1 MAIVEAQSAELS
13 VDGFRFMGMRNVRMW
28 VSLVGL
34 SVLALTI
41 LRFFPGS
48 WINDEY
54 FLNGIVGYAP
64 VALIAYLTIYFFGLP
79 TLQYFRLPRLSM
91 KTFFAILVA
100 SPLAIGAMF
109 NTNNEYK
116 SWGLTISGAI
126 FVLFIGLG
134 EEMFSRGFVY
144 GVLYKIGRFK
154 AMIFSSLMFGLMHIN
169 VYLPSSVGWATYWH
183 VMSAFGFGLVMC
195 ALMIVTR
202 SIWVPVVFHALAD
215 WNVPLEKERVDTG
228 DSGLDSVS
236 LWDNLTLP
244 FIELSFN
251 VMGVILILLINRAQ
265 PAKWMY
271 RIALKWKLIDPDFAI
286 TT

>member
-1 MAIVEAQSAELS
+1 
-13 VDGFRFMGMRNVRMW
+13 
-28 VSLVGL
+28 
-34 SVLALTI
+34 
-41 LRFFPGS
+41 
-48 WINDEY
+48 
-54 FLNGIVGYAP
+54 
-64 VALIAYLTIYFFGLP
+64 
-79 TLQYFRLPRLSM
+79 M

-215 WNVPLEKERVDTG
+215 WNVPLEKEATNTG

-271 RIALKWKLIDPDFAI
+271 RIALKWKLIDPDCAI